1 MPMHELVRSLFQS
14 RRLDPIRLPS
24 FAGKGL
30 SERMRSTGFAL
41 LGLTAA
47 AGLGL
52 VAIFAQ
58 PGFPL
63 LEPVPLPSGPP
74 AREAVGDAEKARFGQ
89 SPAASV
95 HTAARQPAPVGPGT
109 SASDGAGNA
118 PRAETGSGQNPA
130 PVAPEAGSPAPPAS
144 PASPG
149 RGSGSGGGPRSP
161 APPAPPSPPAPAPVS
176 TPRPANPPPEATTSS
191 PTP

>member
-47 AGLGL
+47 AGLAL

-63 LEPVPLPSGPP
+63 LEPAPLPSEPS
-74 AREAVGDAEKARFGQ
+74 ARESVADAVRAGRDR
-89 SPAASV
+89 SPAASI
-95 HTAARQPAPVGPGT
+95 AAAAPQLGAVGPDT
-109 SASDGAGNA
+109 SGPAG
-118 PRAETGSGQNPA
+118 
-130 PVAPEAGSPAPPAS
+130 
-144 PASPG
+144 PG
-149 RGSGSGGGPRSP
+149 G
-161 APPAPPSPPAPAPVS
+161 
-176 TPRPANPPPEATTSS
+176 EATAE
-191 PTP
+191 